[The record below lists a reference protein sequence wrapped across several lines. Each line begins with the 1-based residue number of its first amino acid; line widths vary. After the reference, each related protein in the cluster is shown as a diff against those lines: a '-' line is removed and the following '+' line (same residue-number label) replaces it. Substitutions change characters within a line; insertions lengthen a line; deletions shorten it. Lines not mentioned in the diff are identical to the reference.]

1 MEKTMV
7 DAKLVAELRRKSGAG
22 IVECKNALEETG
34 GNIEEAME
42 VLRKKGI
49 AKAGK
54 KADRATKE
62 GLIYGYVHNTGK
74 VGALVEVSC
83 ETDFVA
89 RNEAFKELCH
99 DIAMQVVAMNPL
111 YVSQDDVKPEVV
123 EKEKEIYAE
132 EMKDSGKSADVVE
145 KIIEGKLGKWY
156 GEVCLLNQAFIKDED
171 MTIEDVVKNAIAK
184 MGENIQ
190 IKRFTRY
197 GMDSS
202 DDNTC

>member
-1 MEKTMV
+1 MV
-7 DAKLVAELRRKSGAG
+7 DAKLVAELRAKTGAG

-34 GNIEEAME
+34 GNIEDAVE

-74 VGALVEVSC
+74 VGAIVEVSC

-99 DIAMQVVAMNPL
+99 DIAMQIVAMNPL
-111 YVSQDDVKPEVV
+111 YVSTEDVPQEVV

-132 EMKDSGKSADVVE
+132 EMKDSGKPADVVE
-145 KIIEGKLGKWY
+145 KIVEGKLGKWY

-171 MTIEDVVKNAIAK
+171 MSIEDVVKNAIAK

-202 DDNTC
+202 DSETC